1 MPTYIQL
8 LTLTPEGRAR
18 TLEDPEH
25 ILKAQN
31 SVSIQSISV
40 LGTYGVLG
48 RYDFVSIVEAP
59 NEGVVARYSLELGV
73 KSGVHIETL
82 PAIPIGKFEERS
94 EGEPSPTETS
104 RAMPLEGGA
113 RN

>member
-25 ILKAQN
+25 IIKAQN
-31 SVSIQSISV
+31 SVSINGIAV

-48 RYDFVSIVEAP
+48 RFDFVSIVEAP
-59 NEGVVARYSLELGV
+59 DEGVVARYSLELGV
-73 KSGVHIETL
+73 KCGVHIETL
-82 PAIPIGKFEERS
+82 PAIPIGKFEDRKES
-94 EGEPSPTETS
+94 DLSPTETS
-104 RAMPLEGGA
+104 RAMPLEGSG
-113 RN
+113 RG